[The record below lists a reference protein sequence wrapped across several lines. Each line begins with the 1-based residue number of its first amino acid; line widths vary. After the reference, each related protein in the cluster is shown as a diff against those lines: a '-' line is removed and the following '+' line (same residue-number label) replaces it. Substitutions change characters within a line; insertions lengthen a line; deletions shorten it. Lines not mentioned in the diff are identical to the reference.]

1 MSAMNLSSAICDLLW
16 RQPRRH
22 EGGHNGRQLLGT
34 RRRPIDYD
42 SCQFSKAFLV
52 KPAQQEGRTSAVQAL
67 PTIGFAKQALL
78 PRAEY
83 D

>member
-1 MSAMNLSSAICDLLW
+1 MTVVNFPKHFWSNPPS
-16 RQPRRH
+16 RK
-22 EGGHNGRQLLGT
+22 GT
-34 RRRPIDYD
+34 EAPG
-42 SCQFSKAFLV
+42 KL
-52 KPAQQEGRTSAVQAL
+52 L

>member
-1 MSAMNLSSAICDLLW
+1 LIKS
-16 RQPRRH
+16 
-22 EGGHNGRQLLGT
+22 
-34 RRRPIDYD
+34 
-42 SCQFSKAFLV
+42 
-52 KPAQQEGRTSAVQAL
+52 AQQEGRKSAMQAL

>member
-1 MSAMNLSSAICDLLW
+1 MMTVVNFPEHFWSNAC
-16 RQPRRH
+16 
-22 EGGHNGRQLLGT
+22 GT
-34 RRRPIDYD
+34 KG
-42 SCQFSKAFLV
+42 CK
-52 KPAQQEGRTSAVQAL
+52 SAVQAL